1 MSRFFVVSAL
11 HLRNRAAG
19 SSARRHMTPPVCGGA
34 DCRTKYCGSALR
46 TVCCRVGA
54 AGSRGADCRTKYRG
68 FALCT
73 VCCRVGAAGSRG
85 NCKPAVRVSAAIG
98 FHREIGNGVSG
109 VNIYLA
115 SPFFNETE
123 RKNHD
128 AALAILREK
137 GLEVYAPLL
146 HQRGRESV
154 SRKTWAEATFRD
166 DAAAIRRCDVLV
178 LLFYGLYSDSGTA
191 WECGY
196 GYALGKRIVAVHLHE
211 GKSNCMVN
219 CSCHANV
226 RGAGWTARVRF
237 LCASADKLLRVKWA
251 AGMRFAAYAAEGGS
265 MCRAVP

>member
-11 HLRNRAAG
+11 HFRNRAAG
-19 SSARRHMTPPVCGGA
+19 SSARRHMTSPVCGGE
-34 DCRTKYCGSALR
+34 
-46 TVCCRVGA
+46 V
-54 AGSRGADCRTKYRG
+54 CRTKYRG
-68 FALCT
+68 SALCT

-178 LLFYGLYSDSGTA
+178 LLFYGLYSDSGAA

-226 RGAGWTARVRF
+226 RGLDGLRAYDF
-237 LCASADKLLRVKWA
+237 CALPPIN
-251 AGMRFAAYAAEGGS
+251 YYE
-265 MCRAVP
+265 